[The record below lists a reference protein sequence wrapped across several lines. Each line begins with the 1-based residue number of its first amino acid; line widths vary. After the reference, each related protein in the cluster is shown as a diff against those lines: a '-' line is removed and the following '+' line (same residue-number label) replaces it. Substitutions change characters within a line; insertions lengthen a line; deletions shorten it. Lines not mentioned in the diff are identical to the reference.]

1 MAANAKKTT
10 TRKKTTTARKKPAAK
25 KPAAAK
31 PRATTA
37 ARSKPKPKAAK
48 KPARAA
54 DRADKSVEAFRE
66 ALERSFREVV
76 DDAVKRGRMTRDDA
90 NEIVSK
96 LVTKGRKQTE
106 DLIKEVEKAI
116 EQARKEVESRTTK
129 ARKEVEARAT
139 KARKQ
144 AEARATKARKQAG
157 TQATKARKTAN
168 KNVGKARKAVI
179 DVADEPLAQAD
190 KLRSRAGVPGF
201 PITAYDELT
210 AAQVKTRIAALSK
223 ADARKVRTY
232 EKQNK
237 ARKSILDAIE
247 KRLAA

>member
-1 MAANAKKTT
+1 MAASAKKTT
-10 TRKKTTTARKKPAAK
+10 TRKRTTTAARKKPAAK
-25 KPAAAK
+25 KAAPKRAK
-31 PRATTA
+31 ATRT
-37 ARSKPKPKAAK
+37 
-48 KPARAA
+48 PARAA

-90 NEIVSK
+90 NEILSK

-116 EQARKEVESRTTK
+116 EQARKEVESRATK
-129 ARKEVEARAT
+129 ARKEVETRAG

-144 AEARATKARKQAG
+144 AEARANRARKQAE
-157 TQATKARKTAN
+157 TRATKARKSAS
-168 KNVGKARKAVI
+168 KNVGRARKAAI

-190 KLRSRAGVPGF
+190 RLRSRAGAPGF
-201 PITAYDELT
+201 PITAYDDL
-210 AAQVKTRIAALSK
+210 AAPQIKSRIADLSK

-232 EKQNK
+232 EKKNK
-237 ARKSILDAIE
+237 ARKSILDAVE

>member
-1 MAANAKKTT
+1 MAASAKKTT
-10 TRKKTTTARKKPAAK
+10 TRKKTTTAARKPAAK
-25 KPAAAK
+25 KPAPKKA
-31 PRATTA
+31 RATRT
-37 ARSKPKPKAAK
+37 PT
-48 KPARAA
+48 RAA

-90 NEIVSK
+90 NEVITK
-96 LVTKGRKQTE
+96 LVSRGRKQTE
-106 DLIKEVEKAI
+106 DLIKELEKAI
-116 EQARKEVESRTTK
+116 EQARKEVET
-129 ARKEVEARAT
+129 RAT

-144 AEARATKARKQAG
+144 AEARATRTRRQAETRATRARKS
-157 TQATKARKTAN
+157 ATR
-168 KNVGKARKAVI
+168 NVGKARKAVI

-201 PITAYDELT
+201 PITAYDDLT
-210 AAQVKTRIAALSK
+210 AAQIKSRVAALSK

-232 EKQNK
+232 EKRNK
-237 ARKSILDAIE
+237 ARKSILDAVE